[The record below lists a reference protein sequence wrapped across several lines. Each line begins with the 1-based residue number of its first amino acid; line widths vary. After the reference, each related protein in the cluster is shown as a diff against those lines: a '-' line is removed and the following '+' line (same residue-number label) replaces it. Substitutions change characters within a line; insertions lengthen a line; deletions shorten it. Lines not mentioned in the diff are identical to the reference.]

1 MESKHE
7 FLCHCSQRKRL
18 FLHIPT
24 SLMEFFDD
32 SPAIIPKTSIRQPK
46 RKKKKRRNQKRE
58 GGICP
63 IARRADILVKT

>member
-1 MESKHE
+1 MS
-7 FLCHCSQRKRL
+7 FLCRCSARKRL

-24 SLMEFFDD
+24 SFMEFFDA
-32 SPAIIPKTSIRQPK
+32 SPAIVPKTSIRQPK
-46 RKKKKRRNQKRE
+46 RKKKKRRKQKRK